1 LIVEPRLCRMSD
13 QLTFVALGDSL
24 TVGFQS
30 FNPDDSFLEDAPYT
44 HFLEQIIADARKQF
58 KSIPEVRF
66 LNRGINGDLTEGM
79 LHRFERDVTAD
90 KPNYVIIL
98 GGSNDLGWGL
108 PPEKVF
114 YNLKQIYATSTEHEI
129 RPIACTVPSI
139 LGFDSLI
146 PQRIKLNEL
155 IKRHCSEQEILCA
168 DTFQATANPQ
178 TQRLLEVYSNDGL
191 HLSTAGYKKLAE
203 TVFQEVV
210 KKILSIP

>member
-1 LIVEPRLCRMSD
+1 MSE

-30 FNPDDSFLEDAPYT
+30 FNPDGSFLEDAPYT

-79 LHRFERDVTAD
+79 LRRFERDVTAV
-90 KPNYVIIL
+90 KTNYVIIL
-98 GGSNDLGWGL
+98 GGSNDLGWDL
-108 PPEKVF
+108 PLEKVF
-114 YNLKQIYATSTEHEI
+114 YNLRQIYATSTEHGI

-146 PQRIKLNEL
+146 PQRLKLNEL

-168 DTFQATANPQ
+168 DTFQATVDPQ
-178 TQRLLEVYSNDGL
+178 TKRLLEVYSNDGL

-203 TVFQEVV
+203 TVFQEAV

>member
-1 LIVEPRLCRMSD
+1 MSD

-30 FNPDDSFLEDAPYT
+30 FNPDDSFIEDAPYT

-90 KPNYVIIL
+90 KPNYVIII
-98 GGSNDLGWGL
+98 GGSNDLGWSL
-108 PPEKVF
+108 PPEKIF
-114 YNLKQIYATSTEHEI
+114 YNLKQIYTTSTEHEI

-146 PQRIKLNEL
+146 PQRITLNEL

-203 TVFQEVV
+203 TIVQEAV

>member
-1 LIVEPRLCRMSD
+1 MSD

-203 TVFQEVV
+203 TIFQEAV